1 MNYLTTKSVLDTF
14 FSRVKDNSST
24 LRGKAV
30 YWLRSAMRDVLNER
44 AWVFLEKTTLA
55 LTITDGAITLP
66 TDFGKEVFIR
76 TSNYLFT
83 TKDRLTHEEA
93 ALADECGGDPVGYT
107 LSASTITFHPAVTG
121 TADLVYN
128 ATLPAAGYE
137 DGTDPTIFPDEF
149 EPLFERY
156 LTTCFYEY
164 DVDTDKMPLGVQLDA
179 KMLRTLKKADNQR
192 RAVPSLSAKGMV
204 R

>member
-30 YWLRSAMRDVLNER
+30 YWLCSAMQDVLSER
-44 AWVFLEKTTLA
+44 AWVFLEKTTQA
-55 LTITDGAITLP
+55 LPITDGAVTLP

-76 TSNYLFT
+76 TGNYLFT

-93 ALADECGGDPVGYT
+93 ALADDCGGDPVGYT
-107 LSASTITFHPAVTG
+107 LSDDAITFHPAVTG
-121 TADLVYN
+121 TADLTYN
-128 ATLPAAGYE
+128 ATLPVGGYE
-137 DGTDPTIFPDEF
+137 DGTTPTIFPETF
-149 EPLFERY
+149 SPLFERY

-164 DVDTDKMPLGVQLDA
+164 DVDTDKMPLGVPLDA

-192 RAVPSLSAKGMV
+192 RAVPALNPKGMV